1 MFSARIRLAMVGAV
15 AAAAALLAACSTNN
29 SMGSGGGYGGG
40 YRGGGPTSA
49 ARAASSGALASVTS
63 TPLGSILVDS
73 AGKTIYFFAIDSP
86 NHSAC
91 TGACLSYWPI
101 VTAPTTIPTSVPGVT
116 AKLGSFTR
124 PDGKK
129 QLTIDSL
136 PVYTFSGDSGPG
148 KTSGQGTNFFGG
160 RWWVVSPA
168 GMPITSGGQPSS
180 SSRGGY

>member
-1 MFSARIRLAMVGAV
+1 MFRARTRLAILGAV
-15 AAAAALLAACSTNN
+15 AAAAALLAACGSSNG
-29 SMGSGGGYGGG
+29 MGSGGRYGGG
-40 YRGGGPTSA
+40 GHTSA
-49 ARAASSGALASVTS
+49 ARTAAGGAVVSVSS

-136 PVYTFSGDSGPG
+136 PVYTFSADSGPG
-148 KTSGQGTNFFGG
+148 KTSGQGKNLNGG
-160 RWWVVSPA
+160 LWWVVSPA
-168 GMPITSGGQPSS
+168 GTPITSGG
-180 SSRGGY
+180 

>member
-1 MFSARIRLAMVGAV
+1 VFRARRWLAILGAV
-15 AAAAALLAACSTNN
+15 AAAAALLAACSSSSN
-29 SMGSGGGYGGG
+29 SSGG
-40 YRGGGPTSA
+40 TSA
-49 ARAASSGALASVTS
+49 TGGAVVSVRS

-129 QLTIDSL
+129 QLTINSL
-136 PVYTFSGDSGPG
+136 PVYTFSLDSGPG
-148 KTSGQGTNFFGG
+148 KTSGQGKNLNGG
-160 RWWVVSPA
+160 LWWVVSPA
-168 GMPITSGGQPSS
+168 GTPITSGG
-180 SSRGGY
+180 

>member
-15 AAAAALLAACSTNN
+15 AAAAALLAACSSSSNMN
-29 SMGSGGGYGGG
+29 SGGH
-40 YRGGGPTSA
+40 TSA
-49 ARAASSGALASVTS
+49 GSAAAGGALVSVTS

-73 AGKTIYFFAIDSP
+73 AGKTIYSFAIDSP

-91 TGACLSYWPI
+91 TGVCLSYWPI
-101 VTAPTTIPTSVPGVT
+101 VTAPTTIPASVPGVT

-136 PVYTFSGDSGPG
+136 AVYTFSGDSGPG
-148 KTSGQGTNFFGG
+148 KTGGQGKNLSGG
-160 RWWVVSPA
+160 LWWVVSPA
-168 GMPITSGGQPSS
+168 GTPITSSSQPSS
-180 SSRGGY
+180 SAPSSSSSSGY

>member
-1 MFSARIRLAMVGAV
+1 MLSARTRLAIVG
-15 AAAAALLAACSTNN
+15 AAAAAAAFLAACSSN
-29 SMGSGGGYGGG
+29 SNSGGGGGYGGNH
-40 YRGGGPTSA
+40 PSA
-49 ARAASSGALASVTS
+49 SASASAGGALVSVKS

-101 VTAPTTIPTSVPGVT
+101 VTAPSTLPASVPGVT

-148 KTSGQGTNFFGG
+148 KTSGQGQNLNGG
-160 RWWVVSPA
+160 LWWVVSPA
-168 GMPITSGGQPSS
+168 GTKITSGG
-180 SSRGGY
+180 

>member
-15 AAAAALLAACSTNN
+15 AAAAALLAACSSNN
-29 SMGSGGGYGGG
+29 MNSGGYGGG
-40 YRGGGPTSA
+40 HTSA
-49 ARAASSGALASVTS
+49 GSAAAGGALVSVRS
-63 TPLGSILVDS
+63 TPLGSILVDG

-91 TGACLSYWPI
+91 TGACLAYWPI
-101 VTAPTTIPTSVPGVT
+101 VTAPTTIPASVPGVT

-124 PDGKK
+124 PGGMK

-148 KTSGQGTNFFGG
+148 MTGGQGKNLSGG
-160 RWWVVSPA
+160 LWWVVSPA
-168 GMPITSGGQPSS
+168 GTPITSGGQPSS
-180 SSRGGY
+180 SSSGGY

>member
-1 MFSARIRLAMVGAV
+1 MFRARTRLTMVGAI
-15 AAAAALLAACSTNN
+15 AAAAVLLAACGSHGK
-29 SMGSGGGYGGG
+29 GSGSTH
-40 YRGGGPTSA
+40 TSA
-49 ARAASSGALASVTS
+49 AGGAVVSVSSNR
-63 TPLGSILVDS
+63 LGSILVDS

-86 NHSAC
+86 DHSAC

-101 VTAPTTIPTSVPGVT
+101 VTAPTTIPASVPGVT

-148 KTSGQGTNFFGG
+148 KTSGQGKNLNGG
-160 RWWVVSPA
+160 LWWVVSPA
-168 GMPITSGGQPSS
+168 GTAIKSGG
-180 SSRGGY
+180 

>member
-1 MFSARIRLAMVGAV
+1 MFRARSWLAILGAV
-15 AAAAALLAACSTNN
+15 AAAAALLAACSGNSNTN
-29 SMGSGGGYGGG
+29 STG
-40 YRGGGPTSA
+40 TSA
-49 ARAASSGALASVTS
+49 TGGAVVSVRS

-73 AGKTIYFFAIDSP
+73 AGKTIYVFAIDSP

-129 QLTIDSL
+129 QLTVNSL
-136 PVYTFSGDSGPG
+136 PVYTFSADSGPG
-148 KTSGQGTNFFGG
+148 KTSGQGKNLNGG
-160 RWWVVSPA
+160 LWWVVSPA
-168 GMPITSGGQPSS
+168 GTPITSGG
-180 SSRGGY
+180 

>member
-1 MFSARIRLAMVGAV
+1 MFRARSWLAILGAV
-15 AAAAALLAACSTNN
+15 AAAAALLAACSGNSNTN
-29 SMGSGGGYGGG
+29 SAG
-40 YRGGGPTSA
+40 TSA
-49 ARAASSGALASVTS
+49 TGGAVVSVRS
-63 TPLGSILVDS
+63 TPLGPILVDS

-129 QLTIDSL
+129 QLTVNSL
-136 PVYTFSGDSGPG
+136 PVYTFSADSGPG
-148 KTSGQGTNFFGG
+148 KTSGQGKNLNGG
-160 RWWVVSPA
+160 LWWVVSPA
-168 GMPITSGGQPSS
+168 GTPITSGG
-180 SSRGGY
+180 